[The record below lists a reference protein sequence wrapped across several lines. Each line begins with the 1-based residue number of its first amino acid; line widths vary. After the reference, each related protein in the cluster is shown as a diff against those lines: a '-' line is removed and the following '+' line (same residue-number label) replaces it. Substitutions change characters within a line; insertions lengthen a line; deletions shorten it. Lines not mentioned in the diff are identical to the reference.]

1 MLSAM
6 SCGDRLLSAA
16 TRYRVRWQIEL
27 EWQESLAICS
37 MVWPAWLPS
46 SQTHHAK
53 YMTLLESAWTV
64 MALAMAAGA
73 LSSLPPD
80 R

>member
-1 MLSAM
+1 MATTLLFLYLLLL
-6 SCGDRLLSAA
+6 GRLPRALQP
-16 TRYRVRWQIEL
+16 RYHVHGHIEL
-27 EWQESLAICS
+27 I
-37 MVWPAWLPS
+37 
-46 SQTHHAK
+46 QTHHAK

-73 LSSLPPD
+73 LSSLPPE